1 VVKPRGWAVVFVGDE
16 VPCVVLHIKSPK
28 IATER
33 PAVKSAVNPK
43 SSVGW
48 IPASYM
54 ISSSGWTTNHNQIPV
69 GAADRGVISPQILL
83 QTSLWVATA

>member
-1 VVKPRGWAVVFVGDE
+1 L
-16 VPCVVLHIKSPK
+16 PCIVLHIKSPK

-54 ISSSGWTTNHNQIPV
+54 ISSSGWPTNHNQIPV
-69 GAADRGVISPQILL
+69 VAADRGVISPQILL
-83 QTSLWVATA
+83 QTSFDFSTGTWK